1 MSIDEKLGVRED
13 MADVLKAYMKSA
25 EEERQK
31 EKAKGAVVSEIYRKI
46 GIAGEIW
53 NADVNQRRVL

>member
-1 MSIDEKLGVRED
+1 
-13 MADVLKAYMKSA
+13 MKSA